1 MPSRS
6 ELSSAM
12 KALPIWTEVSRAYR
26 SAVPKASKGGDFAK
40 CLKDL
45 MDRGAAGRDAYRKC
59 AEQTGLSAKLS
70 AEWSD

>member
-6 ELSSAM
+6 ELSTAI
-12 KALPIWTEVSRAYR
+12 KGLPIWGEVSKAYR

-45 MDRGAAGRDAYRKC
+45 MDKGTAGRDAYRAC
-59 AEQTGLSAKLS
+59 AEKTGLSAKLS